1 MKTGKVRII
10 GGKWKGKKILFNL
23 DSNLRPT
30 PDRAKEMIFNWLGQD
45 LLDFTCL
52 DLFSGTGAMGL
63 ESLSRGSKKV
73 FFIEKDI
80 KTFKNL
86 NENLSSFDIDQEIEL
101 HNADCLEWLKKPYS
115 GEKINIIFVDP
126 PFKNGLAEKI
136 FKLLKKNNYLDKKT
150 IIYLET
156 EKNLKMDFLLEGQE
170 IIKEKSFGGKS
181 YRLIKNLF

>member
-45 LLDFTCL
+45 LFDFTCL

-73 FFIEKDI
+73 FFIDNFNPNTIEDSSNPISSRRKDI
-80 KTFKNL
+80 
-86 NENLSSFDIDQEIEL
+86 
-101 HNADCLEWLKKPYS
+101 
-115 GEKINIIFVDP
+115 IF
-126 PFKNGLAEKI
+126 
-136 FKLLKKNNYLDKKT
+136 
-150 IIYLET
+150 
-156 EKNLKMDFLLEGQE
+156 
-170 IIKEKSFGGKS
+170 
-181 YRLIKNLF
+181 LFE